1 MKKLLLIAVLSIVCC
16 SCVSNKVYNASR
28 AEVMRLESEMS
39 ALRARHAA
47 LEQLNNELNG
57 QKLGLQDD
65 LSKLSAD
72 HDALRQQYAALD
84 ADHAKL
90 GRELDQLRDM
100 LDKGNAEASRMLQE
114 LQRNQSDLEERSQRV
129 EELEAMLKAREEA
142 IASIRR
148 QVSDALLGFEGKGLT
163 ISTRDGKVYVSMED
177 KLLFRSGSYEI
188 GREGEKAVRD
198 LAKVLAA
205 NPDINVMVEGHTD
218 DVGTWENNMKLS
230 QERAY
235 EVMMYVL
242 SMYREGSPERE
253 LLQRLLTATGRS
265 ETDLVYYPGTT
276 VVDQDSSRR
285 VEFKF
290 SLKDAEM
297 IEEMNKLLQGN

>member
-1 MKKLLLIAVLSIVCC
+1 MRKLLIIAALSLVCS

-28 AEVMRLESEMS
+28 AELMRLESEMS
-39 ALRARHAA
+39 ALRARHSA
-47 LEQLNNELNG
+47 LEQLNSELNG
-57 QKLGLQDD
+57 EKLGLQNN
-65 LSKLSAD
+65 LSKLTAD
-72 HDALRQQYAALD
+72 HDALRQQYASLD
-84 ADHAKL
+84 ADRAKL
-90 GRELDQLRDM
+90 ARDLDQLRDM
-100 LDKGNAEASRMLQE
+100 LDKGNAEASRMLLE

-218 DVGTWENNMKLS
+218 DVRYTPNAYLKDNLDLS
-230 QERAY
+230 AKRA
-235 EVMMYVL
+235 
-242 SMYREGSPERE
+242 
-253 LLQRLLTATGRS
+253 
-265 ETDLVYYPGTT
+265 TT
-276 VVDQDSSRR
+276 VVRLLLENKEIAPERIVAAGRGESLPIAEGKTAEARAKNRR
-285 VEFKF
+285 TEIILTPKYDE
-290 SLKDAEM
+290 LM
-297 IEEMNKLLQGN
+297 KLMETTK

>member
-1 MKKLLLIAVLSIVCC
+1 MFVALSLICS

-28 AEVMRLESEMS
+28 AEVMRLESELS
-39 ALRARHAA
+39 ALRARHSA

-57 QKLGLQDD
+57 EKLGLQDN
-65 LSKLSAD
+65 LSKLTAD

-84 ADHAKL
+84 ADRAKL
-90 GRELDQLRDM
+90 ARDLDQLRDM

-114 LQRNQSDLEERSQRV
+114 LQRNQADLEERSQRV
-129 EELEAMLKAREEA
+129 EELESLLKAREEA
-142 IASIRR
+142 IAAIRR

-188 GREGEKAVRD
+188 GRDGEKAVRD

-218 DVGTWENNMKLS
+218 DVRYTPNAYLKDNLDLS
-230 QERAY
+230 AKRA
-235 EVMMYVL
+235 
-242 SMYREGSPERE
+242 
-253 LLQRLLTATGRS
+253 
-265 ETDLVYYPGTT
+265 TT
-276 VVDQDSSRR
+276 VVRLLLENKEIAPERIVAAGRGESLPVAEGKTAEARAKNRR
-285 VEFKF
+285 TEIILTPKYDE
-290 SLKDAEM
+290 LM
-297 IEEMNKLLQGN
+297 KLMETTNNE

>member
-1 MKKLLLIAVLSIVCC
+1 MFVALSLICS

-28 AEVMRLESEMS
+28 AEVMRLESELS
-39 ALRARHAA
+39 ALRARHSA

-57 QKLGLQDD
+57 EKLGLQDN
-65 LSKLSAD
+65 LSTLTAD

-84 ADHAKL
+84 ADRAKL
-90 GRELDQLRDM
+90 ARDLDQLRDM

-114 LQRNQSDLEERSQRV
+114 LQRNQADLEERSQRV
-129 EELEAMLKAREEA
+129 EELESLLKAREEA
-142 IASIRR
+142 IAAIRR

-188 GREGEKAVRD
+188 GRDGEKAVRD

-218 DVGTWENNMKLS
+218 DVRYTPNAYLKDNLDLS
-230 QERAY
+230 AKRA
-235 EVMMYVL
+235 
-242 SMYREGSPERE
+242 
-253 LLQRLLTATGRS
+253 
-265 ETDLVYYPGTT
+265 TT
-276 VVDQDSSRR
+276 VVRLLLENKEIAPERIVAAGRGESLPVAEGKTAEARAKNRR
-285 VEFKF
+285 TEIILTPKYDE
-290 SLKDAEM
+290 LM
-297 IEEMNKLLQGN
+297 KLMETTNNE

>member
-1 MKKLLLIAVLSIVCC
+1 MRKLLIIATLSLVCS

-28 AEVMRLESEMS
+28 AELMRLESEMS
-39 ALRARHAA
+39 ALRARHSA
-47 LEQLNNELNG
+47 LEQLNSELNG
-57 QKLGLQDD
+57 EKLNLQNDI
-65 LSKLSAD
+65 SKLSAD
-72 HDALRQQYAALD
+72 HNALRQQYASLD
-84 ADHAKL
+84 ADRSKL
-90 GRELDQLRDM
+90 ARDFDQLRDM

-218 DVGTWENNMKLS
+218 DVRYTPNAYLKDNLDLS
-230 QERAY
+230 AKRA
-235 EVMMYVL
+235 
-242 SMYREGSPERE
+242 
-253 LLQRLLTATGRS
+253 
-265 ETDLVYYPGTT
+265 TT
-276 VVDQDSSRR
+276 VVR
-285 VEFKF
+285 
-290 SLKDAEM
+290 L
-297 IEEMNKLLQGN
+297 LLQNKEIAPERIVAAGRGESLPIAEGKTAEARAKNRRTEIILTPKYDELMKLMETTK

>member
-148 QVSDALLGFEGKGLT
+148 QVSDALLGFEDKGLT

-188 GREGEKAVRD
+188 GRDGEKAVRD

-218 DVGTWENNMKLS
+218 DVRYTPNAYLKDNLDLS
-230 QERAY
+230 AKRA
-235 EVMMYVL
+235 
-242 SMYREGSPERE
+242 
-253 LLQRLLTATGRS
+253 
-265 ETDLVYYPGTT
+265 TT
-276 VVDQDSSRR
+276 VVRLLLENKEIAPERIVAAGRGESLPIAEGKTAEARAKNRR
-285 VEFKF
+285 TEIILTPKYDE
-290 SLKDAEM
+290 LM
-297 IEEMNKLLQGN
+297 KLMETTNNE

>member
-1 MKKLLLIAVLSIVCC
+1 MRKLLIIAALSLVCS

-28 AEVMRLESEMS
+28 AELMRLESEMS
-39 ALRARHAA
+39 ALRARHSA

-57 QKLGLQDD
+57 EKLGLQDN
-65 LSKLSAD
+65 LSKLTAD
-72 HDALRQQYAALD
+72 YDALRQQYASLD
-84 ADHAKL
+84 ADRAKL
-90 GRELDQLRDM
+90 ARDLDQLRDM

-142 IASIRR
+142 IATIRR

-218 DVGTWENNMKLS
+218 DVRYTPNAYLKDNLDLS
-230 QERAY
+230 AKRA
-235 EVMMYVL
+235 
-242 SMYREGSPERE
+242 
-253 LLQRLLTATGRS
+253 
-265 ETDLVYYPGTT
+265 TT
-276 VVDQDSSRR
+276 VVRLLLENKDIAPERIVAAGRGESLPIAEGKTAEARAKNRR
-285 VEFKF
+285 TEIILTPKYDE
-290 SLKDAEM
+290 LM
-297 IEEMNKLLQGN
+297 KLMETTK

>member
-1 MKKLLLIAVLSIVCC
+1 MKKLLLIAVLSVVCC

-188 GREGEKAVRD
+188 GREGAKAVRD

-218 DVGTWENNMKLS
+218 DVRYTPNAYLKDNLDLS
-230 QERAY
+230 AKRA
-235 EVMMYVL
+235 
-242 SMYREGSPERE
+242 
-253 LLQRLLTATGRS
+253 
-265 ETDLVYYPGTT
+265 TT
-276 VVDQDSSRR
+276 VVRLLLENKEIAPERIVAAGRGESLPIAEGKTAEARAKNRR
-285 VEFKF
+285 TEIILTPKYDE
-290 SLKDAEM
+290 LM
-297 IEEMNKLLQGN
+297 KLMETTNNE

>member
-1 MKKLLLIAVLSIVCC
+1 
-16 SCVSNKVYNASR
+16 
-28 AEVMRLESEMS
+28 MRLESEMS
-39 ALRARHAA
+39 ALRARYSAM
-47 LEQLNNELNG
+47 EQLNNELNG

-65 LSKLSAD
+65 LSKLLAD

-84 ADHAKL
+84 TDHAKL

-114 LQRNQSDLEERSQRV
+114 LQRNQADLEERSQRV

-188 GREGEKAVRD
+188 GREGAKAVRD

-218 DVGTWENNMKLS
+218 DVRYTPNAYLKDNLDLS
-230 QERAY
+230 AKRA
-235 EVMMYVL
+235 
-242 SMYREGSPERE
+242 
-253 LLQRLLTATGRS
+253 
-265 ETDLVYYPGTT
+265 TT
-276 VVDQDSSRR
+276 VVRLLLDNKEIAPERIVAAGRGESLPIAEGKTAEARAKNRR
-285 VEFKF
+285 TEIILTPKYDE
-290 SLKDAEM
+290 LM
-297 IEEMNKLLQGN
+297 KLMETTNNE

>member
-1 MKKLLLIAVLSIVCC
+1 MMKKLLLIAVLSIVCC

-90 GRELDQLRDM
+90 GRELDQLRDI

-218 DVGTWENNMKLS
+218 DVRYTPNAYLKDNLDLS
-230 QERAY
+230 AKRA
-235 EVMMYVL
+235 
-242 SMYREGSPERE
+242 
-253 LLQRLLTATGRS
+253 
-265 ETDLVYYPGTT
+265 TT
-276 VVDQDSSRR
+276 VVRLLLENKEIAPERIVAAGRGESLPIAEGKTAEARAKNRR
-285 VEFKF
+285 TEIILTPKYDE
-290 SLKDAEM
+290 LM
-297 IEEMNKLLQGN
+297 KLMETTNNE

>member
-1 MKKLLLIAVLSIVCC
+1 MFVALSLICS

-28 AEVMRLESEMS
+28 AEVMRLESELS
-39 ALRARHAA
+39 ALRARHSA

-57 QKLGLQDD
+57 EKLGLQDN
-65 LSKLSAD
+65 LSTLTAE
-72 HDALRQQYAALD
+72 HDALRKQYASLD
-84 ADHAKL
+84 ADRAKL
-90 GRELDQLRDM
+90 ARDLDQLRDM

-114 LQRNQSDLEERSQRV
+114 LQRNQADLEERSQRV

-142 IASIRR
+142 IAAIRR

-188 GREGEKAVRD
+188 GRDGEKAVRD

-218 DVGTWENNMKLS
+218 DVRYTPNAYLKDNLDLS
-230 QERAY
+230 AKRA
-235 EVMMYVL
+235 
-242 SMYREGSPERE
+242 
-253 LLQRLLTATGRS
+253 
-265 ETDLVYYPGTT
+265 TT
-276 VVDQDSSRR
+276 VVRLLLENKEIAPERIVAAGRGESLPVAEGKTAEARAKNRR
-285 VEFKF
+285 TEIILTPKYDE
-290 SLKDAEM
+290 LM
-297 IEEMNKLLQGN
+297 KLMETTNNE